1 MNGNSINSCASNEK
15 LQNNQP
21 SGTMH
26 PPLAGANRRSTTADY
41 SRHWLPLQLA
51 PCAEHRCLLA
61 AQAAHGTIRL
71 AEPPTDLS
79 NSAGRADHCCH
90 RVRADDAAEAMP
102 LNDAAVK
109 KQQAKQ
115 IARKGVELNP
125 TRSLRAGASTG
136 TAAMAWLVV
145 GVSAGTG
152 L

>member
-1 MNGNSINSCASNEK
+1 M
-15 LQNNQP
+15 
-21 SGTMH
+21 
-26 PPLAGANRRSTTADY
+26 
-41 SRHWLPLQLA
+41 
-51 PCAEHRCLLA
+51 
-61 AQAAHGTIRL
+61 

-79 NSAGRADHCCH
+79 NPAGRADHCCH

-102 LNDAAVK
+102 LNEAAVK

-115 IARKGVELNP
+115 TTRKGVELNP

-145 GVSAGTG
+145 GVAAGTG